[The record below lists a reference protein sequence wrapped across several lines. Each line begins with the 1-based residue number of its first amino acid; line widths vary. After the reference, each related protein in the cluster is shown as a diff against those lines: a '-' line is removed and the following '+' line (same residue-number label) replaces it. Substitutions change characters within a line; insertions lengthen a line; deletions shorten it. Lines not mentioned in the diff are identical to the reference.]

1 MNAARNYNHRVKAFI
16 NEIVLD
22 KNNPMAVKHYSTKV
36 EFQGRGA
43 GHNHGTLWVDLKKME
58 YYIQDE
64 NGDCCAL
71 DDILKNGNNPFIGG
85 KTKEEIKIDIIEALN
100 TKYGMNKEK
109 KLTKEQEDSIKLF
122 YKYFIQTDRK
132 KELENPDEFLSTF
145 PLYGIQSAFKKFQT
159 NEELLKHEELAIIN
173 FVNRF
178 TTCTLNKDMIASKTS
193 DPHLKER
200 SSEVADICTCVN
212 VHNHTKTC
220 VKYDTTCRFKF
231 GKFPVWETLIAKPSR
246 LSLSERQQLTVKYKK
261 ILKDVREI
269 LDNNELIQSILN
281 EYPDKHL
288 ENKDTYKK
296 NREERI
302 RKVLKMAGLKTIED
316 MELYVQA
323 LSTSSGGYSIVMER
337 DLDEMFVNSYNPEWA
352 RAWNG
357 NHDIQVCL
365 DYFAVITYIT
375 EYYTKDDS
383 GTMTLL
389 LKALK
394 ETECETLKEKMVTLM
409 NTYISAR
416 QMGEVEALYKIFP
429 DFHLKDSNVSTVF
442 VPVSRKADR
451 SKFLMKI
458 DEDINYNGKEKF
470 KIDGRDGFYVEK
482 YDIVSKYERSKQY
495 LEETSFSQFSKMYTP
510 GWKKEKKNKGLE
522 ENEDRRKQDNNEKD
536 KENENKNKD
545 KEKSHGWTEKTK
557 FDFVMKC
564 ISDTE
569 DPNHLTCKTNQTKR
583 LPDEIP
589 LSFVYPG
596 EPPMMRKRKFPAVL
610 RFHKFKVNT
619 HPKEYFFSEALLYKP
634 FQNEEELEIEN
645 ERLNENNCKQ
655 LSNKI
660 TCVKQ
665 QVMEYLEDVDE
676 ARHFVGETAR
686 NEEVE
691 NLLDPETIKDIE
703 DCEYEGIVN
712 HPDYPEFDF
721 DILETDVKGKKF
733 EKTYRTIEVDNIEV
747 LLEKTRQLDYFKKK
761 VEIGI
766 RYARNLV
773 KSLKLK
779 NSIPTPPWLTVLGGA
794 GSGKSADINVLKQ
807 WVHIILQSPGDNP
820 DCPYLIVTGPTG
832 TAAANVRGQTL
843 HTAFGFSFGNEHYSL
858 SDKKRDEKRTLL
870 KNLRAV
876 IIDEISMVKSDLLY
890 QLDMRLREV
899 TQKPDKIFGGVA
911 IFDFGDILQLR
922 PCRARY
928 IFEEPVCQDYKISF
942 HCGTHWNAFNVINLE
957 ENHRQNEDKD
967 YADLLNRVRVG
978 QQTPDDIKLLETRVR
993 TLGHPDLKGAM
1004 YLSCT
1009 NVEVNKLNV
1018 RGLNEIDSTLETVE
1032 AINIHPTIKNFKP
1045 HINSHGNIGTER
1057 NPTPFKQTL
1066 SLKIGARIMLT
1077 YNIDVLD
1084 CLTNGARGELVAFQ
1098 LSKLG
1103 YIEKIIIRF
1112 DDVCQGEQKRKCDN
1126 KTEENYPGCTII
1138 ERVMFQY
1145 SLGRKTTSASNTAKL
1160 IQFPLCLCFATTAHK
1175 FQGQTVLKPLKIVV
1189 DLRTVF
1195 AAAMAYV
1202 MLSRV
1207 QAISQLF
1214 ILESVPVSKF
1224 YADQRAL
1231 NELERL
1237 INKSMNKNPSSW
1249 EKNDDTSIKILS
1261 LNCQS
1266 LKHKI
1271 PHIRDDLLLIKSDV
1285 ICLSET
1291 WLLSD
1296 EVTEDLQIN
1305 GYKLDLNSIGHG
1317 KGLATYIKANKLMQ
1331 SDNIKEE
1338 TFQLTKLTSPSVD
1351 VISVYRSKKSSQAI
1365 AKHLLKLID
1374 LEKITVICGDFN
1386 ICFKDDRQNWLIKF
1400 LEELGFQQLNREA
1413 THIAGGHI
1421 DHVYVNKQADVD
1433 VSLYS
1438 PYYCAKDHDALLM
1451 VVKLELNTNLILDQ
1465 L

>member
-1 MNAARNYNHRVKAFI
+1 
-16 NEIVLD
+16 
-22 KNNPMAVKHYSTKV
+22 
-36 EFQGRGA
+36 
-43 GHNHGTLWVDLKKME
+43 
-58 YYIQDE
+58 
-64 NGDCCAL
+64 
-71 DDILKNGNNPFIGG
+71 
-85 KTKEEIKIDIIEALN
+85 
-100 TKYGMNKEK
+100 
-109 KLTKEQEDSIKLF
+109 
-122 YKYFIQTDRK
+122 
-132 KELENPDEFLSTF
+132 
-145 PLYGIQSAFKKFQT
+145 
-159 NEELLKHEELAIIN
+159 
-173 FVNRF
+173 
-178 TTCTLNKDMIASKTS
+178 
-193 DPHLKER
+193 
-200 SSEVADICTCVN
+200 
-212 VHNHTKTC
+212 
-220 VKYDTTCRFKF
+220 
-231 GKFPVWETLIAKPSR
+231 
-246 LSLSERQQLTVKYKK
+246 
-261 ILKDVREI
+261 
-269 LDNNELIQSILN
+269 
-281 EYPDKHL
+281 
-288 ENKDTYKK
+288 
-296 NREERI
+296 
-302 RKVLKMAGLKTIED
+302 
-316 MELYVQA
+316 
-323 LSTSSGGYSIVMER
+323 
-337 DLDEMFVNSYNPEWA
+337 
-352 RAWNG
+352 
-357 NHDIQVCL
+357 
-365 DYFAVITYIT
+365 
-375 EYYTKDDS
+375 
-383 GTMTLL
+383 
-389 LKALK
+389 
-394 ETECETLKEKMVTLM
+394 
-409 NTYISAR
+409 
-416 QMGEVEALYKIFP
+416 
-429 DFHLKDSNVSTVF
+429 
-442 VPVSRKADR
+442 
-451 SKFLMKI
+451 
-458 DEDINYNGKEKF
+458 
-470 KIDGRDGFYVEK
+470 
-482 YDIVSKYERSKQY
+482 
-495 LEETSFSQFSKMYTP
+495 
-510 GWKKEKKNKGLE
+510 
-522 ENEDRRKQDNNEKD
+522 
-536 KENENKNKD
+536 
-545 KEKSHGWTEKTK
+545 
-557 FDFVMKC
+557 
-564 ISDTE
+564 
-569 DPNHLTCKTNQTKR
+569 
-583 LPDEIP
+583 
-589 LSFVYPG
+589 
-596 EPPMMRKRKFPAVL
+596 
-610 RFHKFKVNT
+610 
-619 HPKEYFFSEALLYKP
+619 
-634 FQNEEELEIEN
+634 
-645 ERLNENNCKQ
+645 
-655 LSNKI
+655 
-660 TCVKQ
+660 
-665 QVMEYLEDVDE
+665 
-676 ARHFVGETAR
+676 
-686 NEEVE
+686 
-691 NLLDPETIKDIE
+691 
-703 DCEYEGIVN
+703 
-712 HPDYPEFDF
+712 
-721 DILETDVKGKKF
+721 
-733 EKTYRTIEVDNIEV
+733 
-747 LLEKTRQLDYFKKK
+747 
-761 VEIGI
+761 
-766 RYARNLV
+766 
-773 KSLKLK
+773 
-779 NSIPTPPWLTVLGGA
+779 
-794 GSGKSADINVLKQ
+794 
-807 WVHIILQSPGDNP
+807 
-820 DCPYLIVTGPTG
+820 
-832 TAAANVRGQTL
+832 
-843 HTAFGFSFGNEHYSL
+843 
-858 SDKKRDEKRTLL
+858 
-870 KNLRAV
+870 
-876 IIDEISMVKSDLLY
+876 MVKSDMLY

-922 PCRARY
+922 PCRAKY
-928 IFEEPVCQDYKISF
+928 IFEEPVCQDYKIAF
-942 HCGTHWNAFNVINLE
+942 HSGTHWNEFQVINLE

-978 QQTPDDIKLLETRVR
+978 QQTPEDIKLLESRIR
-993 TLGHPDLKGAM
+993 PLGHPDLKGAM

-1009 NVEVNKLNV
+1009 NVEVNKLNN

-1126 KTEENYPGCTII
+1126 KTEENYPGCTTI

-1351 VISVYRSKKSSQAI
+1351 VISVYRSKKSSQGI